1 MNSRACVRRTRR
13 VRTADAGG
21 IGIAGSGAGGFG
33 DAMKRIL
40 LILVAVAAMAQDRPV
55 HVLVAYYSQTGNTE
69 KLAVAIGKGA
79 ASVKG
84 VEVAVKKTV
93 DVNDAEILA
102 ADGILLGTPVQ
113 WANAATGAKQ
123 FLDRVGDVLW
133 KAKTNADGKTA
144 GAFCTGGGVSLG
156 KDVARLS
163 IIAAFLTM
171 RFVAVGGVDDA
182 GFGTMGTEATTGP
195 ADPGISEKEL
205 EEARRFGE
213 RFARVTLKMRAP

>member
-1 MNSRACVRRTRR
+1 MRVVR
-13 VRTADAGG
+13 
-21 IGIAGSGAGGFG
+21 IAT
-33 DAMKRIL
+33 L
-40 LILVAVAAMAQDRPV
+40 LLFALAAWAPAQERPV
-55 HVLVAYYSQTGNTE
+55 RVLVSYYSQTGNTE
-69 KLAVAIGKGA
+69 KLAIAIGKGA

-84 VEVAVKKTV
+84 VEAAVHKTV
-93 DVNDAEILA
+93 DVKDTEILQ

-133 KAKTNADGKTA
+133 KAKTNGDGKTA
-144 GAFCTGGGVSLG
+144 GAFCTGGGVAMG

-163 IIAAFLTM
+163 ILAAFLTM
-171 RFVAVGGVDDA
+171 GFVVVGGVDDS

-195 ADPGISEKEL
+195 GHSIGEKEL

-213 RFARVTLKMRAP
+213 RFAQVTLKLRGRDLLPAR